1 MSEEEPIQE
10 PAAPV
15 SMKEM
20 VFPCMFL
27 FDWRKDTFHALS
39 QFGVFPLRNDL

>member
-1 MSEEEPIQE
+1 MSEEPIQE

-27 FDWRKDTFHALS
+27 FDWR
-39 QFGVFPLRNDL
+39 NDL

>member
-20 VFPCMFL
+20 VFPCMFFFL
-27 FDWRKDTFHALS
+27 TGGKIHFMHFLNS
-39 QFGVFPLRNDL
+39 ESFL